1 MVSKMEKV
9 NIYKQ
14 SAKKLEI
21 KNPLKVSVIIP
32 NYNYQ
37 DFIIER
43 IDSVLLQTYPIYELV
58 ILDDCSTDNSK
69 AIIEEKI
76 KGIKDVRVKFIPNQ
90 KNSGFVF
97 SQWQKGL
104 ENITG
109 DYFWIAEADDSC
121 DNTFLEKVIKP
132 FTENKNLVLSY
143 AESKK
148 IDENNQVIGQ
158 DCRDWADIF
167 HTGKWN
173 KSYIATG
180 KEEIVT
186 SLSNNNSILNVSSLV
201 WKNNKEYNKIFEEAK
216 NFKVAGD
223 WYIYLQ
229 VLKKGDIAYNC
240 ESLNYFRKHSKS
252 VSTTV
257 KRNIEYSEVLR
268 IQNDAKETYHLP
280 NEILEK
286 QIERRRMM
294 GFCED
299 ENNKNKKGIVAWLVP
314 GLLKGS
320 GGHRTIFQNINTLI
334 KEGYKCDV
342 YIEADSSILPTTLK
356 NQVNSFY
363 GNCDAD
369 MFAGW
374 ETTKEYDVVVATSFN
389 TVPSVMK
396 TNCQKKLYFVQDYE
410 PWFFSMGDYYIEAEN
425 SYKNDINVIS
435 IGKWLSAKM
444 RSEFNLNAAY
454 FNFCADLT
462 VYKKLKDVK
471 KEHAICLIFQPAKPR
486 RCDRLALKA
495 LQIVKE
501 IDPTLKIYLYGSQQ
515 TTIKNL
521 DCTQLGII
529 PIEQCNELYNKCE
542 VGICMSASNPSRIP
556 FEMMSAGLPVVELYR
571 ENNLYDFPN
580 DGCLLAEPTAEAVA
594 NAILT
599 ILRDKKLQEK
609 MSKAGQKYMKDYP
622 LEIGYNQFLDNFN
635 NFFNGKKFS
644 TEKIEKSYHKEK
656 ITGTKETKEALNKI
670 KKDVSVVMPKPQ
682 PPKKANILRRV
693 YRKLVRTIKNK

>member
-1 MVSKMEKV
+1 MEKV

-14 SAKKLEI
+14 SPKKLNI

-32 NYNYQ
+32 NYNYE
-37 DFIIER
+37 DFITER
-43 IDSVLLQTYPIYELV
+43 IDSILLQTYPIYELV
-58 ILDDCSTDNSK
+58 ILDDCSTDNSREV
-69 AIIEEKI
+69 IEEKI
-76 KGIKDVRVKFIPNQ
+76 KTIKDVKVKFIKNE
-90 KNSGFVF
+90 KNSGLVF

-104 ENITG
+104 KNITG

-121 DNTFLEKVIKP
+121 DNRFLEKVMRP
-132 FTENKNLVLSY
+132 FRENKNVALSY

-148 IDENNQVIGQ
+148 IDEHNNIIGE

-167 HTGKWN
+167 HTHRWD

-180 KEEIVT
+180 KDEIIN
-186 SLSNNNSILNVSSLV
+186 SLSYNNSILNVSSLV
-201 WKNNKEYNKIFEEAK
+201 WKNKKEYYDIFEQAK
-216 NFKVAGD
+216 EYKVAGD

-229 VLKKGDIAYNC
+229 VLKNGDIAYNH

-257 KRNIEYSEVLR
+257 KRNIEYSEVLK
-268 IQNDAKETYHLP
+268 IQEDAKNMYKLP
-280 NEILEK
+280 EEIKEK

-299 ENNKNKKGIVAWLVP
+299 KNNKNKKGTVAWFVP

-320 GGHRTIFQNINTLI
+320 GGHRTIFQNINALI
-334 KEGYKCDV
+334 KDGYQCDV
-342 YIEADSSILPTTLK
+342 YIEADPMTLPTTLK
-356 NQVNSFY
+356 EQVNNYY
-363 GNCDAD
+363 GECAAD

-374 ETTKEYDVVVATSFN
+374 ESIKDYDVVVATAFN

-396 TNCQKKLYFVQDYE
+396 TNCKKKLYFVQDYE

-425 SYKNDINVIS
+425 SYKNDISVIS

-444 RSEFNLNAAY
+444 RSEYKLNASY
-454 FNFCADLT
+454 FNFCADLK
-462 VYKKLKDVK
+462 VYKKLKKVE
-471 KEHAICLIFQPAKPR
+471 KEHALCFIFQPQKPR

-501 IDPTLKIYLYGSQQ
+501 IDPSLKIYLYGSEK

-521 DCTQLGII
+521 EIEHLGII
-529 PIEQCNELYNKCE
+529 PIEECNELYNKCE
-542 VGICMSASNPSRIP
+542 VGLCMSASNPSRIP
-556 FEMMSAGLPVVELYR
+556 FEMMAAGLPVVELHR

-580 DGCLLAEPTAEAVA
+580 DGCLLAEPTADAVA

-609 MSKAGQKYMKDYP
+609 MSKVGQKYMKDYP
-622 LEIGYNQFLDNFN
+622 LEKGYDQFLKNFN
-635 NFFNGKKFS
+635 DFFNGKSFS
-644 TEKIEKSYHKEK
+644 TDKIEKSYKSESIKGTIEAKEVLSN
-656 ITGTKETKEALNKI
+656 IT
-670 KKDVSVVMPKPQ
+670 KDVMYTQITPPAPRKPS
-682 PPKKANILRRV
+682 IIRRA
-693 YRKLVRTIKNK
+693 YRKAIRTIRKRK

>member
-1 MVSKMEKV
+1 MEKV

-14 SAKKLEI
+14 SSKKLDI

-37 DFIIER
+37 DFITER
-43 IDSVLLQTYPIYELV
+43 IDSILLQTYPIYELV
-58 ILDDCSTDNSK
+58 ILDDCSTDNSREV
-69 AIIEEKI
+69 IEEKI
-76 KGIKDVRVKFIPNQ
+76 KTIKDIKVKFIKNE
-90 KNSGFVF
+90 KNSGLVF

-104 ENITG
+104 KNITG

-132 FTENKNLVLSY
+132 FTENKNLILSY

-148 IDENNQVIGQ
+148 IDENNQVIGP

-167 HTGKWN
+167 HTHKWD

-201 WKNNKEYNKIFEEAK
+201 WKNNKDYYDIFEQAK
-216 NFKVAGD
+216 NYKVAGD

-229 VLKKGDIAYNC
+229 VLKKGDIAYNS

-257 KRNIEYSEVLR
+257 KRNIEYSEVLK
-268 IQNDAKETYHLP
+268 IQEDARKTYDLP
-280 NEILEK
+280 NDILEK

-299 ENNKNKKGIVAWLVP
+299 KNNKNEKGLVAWFVP

-342 YIEADSSILPTTLK
+342 YIEADPATLPTTLK
-356 NQVNSFY
+356 QQVNSFY
-363 GNCDAD
+363 GECNAD

-374 ETTKEYDVVVATSFN
+374 ETTKDYDVVVATAFN
-389 TVPSVMK
+389 TVPPVMK
-396 TNCQKKLYFVQDYE
+396 TNCKKKLYFVQDYE

-425 SYKNDINVIS
+425 SYKNDISVIS

-444 RSEFNLNAAY
+444 RSEFKLNASY
-454 FNFCADLT
+454 FNFCADLK
-462 VYKKLKDVK
+462 VYKKLKNVE
-471 KEHAICLIFQPAKPR
+471 KEHALCFIFQPSKPR

-501 IDPTLKIYLYGSQQ
+501 IDPTLKIYLYGSTK

-521 DCTQLGII
+521 DCEQLGII
-529 PIEQCNELYNKCE
+529 PIEECNELYNKCE
-542 VGICMSASNPSRIP
+542 VGLCMSASNPSRIP
-556 FEMMSAGLPVVELYR
+556 FEMMAAGLPVVELHR

-580 DGCLLAEPTAEAVA
+580 DGCLLAEPTPDAVA

-599 ILRDKKLQEK
+599 ILNDKSLAKK
-609 MSKAGQKYMKDYP
+609 MSKAGLEYMKDYP
-622 LEIGYNQFLDNFN
+622 LEAGYDQFLNNFN
-635 NFFNGKKFS
+635 DFFNGKNFS
-644 TEKIEKSYHKEK
+644 TEKIEKSYKKESIK
-656 ITGTKETKEALNKI
+656 GIKETKEVLSKI
-670 KKDVSVVMPKPQ
+670 KNDVTYTPITQPAPRKPS
-682 PPKKANILRRV
+682 IIRRA
-693 YRKLVRTIKNK
+693 YRKAVRTIRKSK